1 MSIHTTMPAALKP
14 FYKAELEKS
23 ANAFSKKEYALSW
36 HHLER
41 AHIFSQPYPIAH
53 TSVHWK
59 MLLFGLRKKNGKE
72 VIGQVSRL
80 LLGGVISFI
89 GKAPTGNTG
98 GANVPPFKKMQ
109 IPADIQSI
117 IDRTKT

>member
-1 MSIHTTMPAALKP
+1 MSIRTTMPAALKP
-14 FYKAELEKS
+14 FYKEELARAKD
-23 ANAFSKKEYALSW
+23 AFSKKEYALSW

-53 TSVHWK
+53 TAVHWK

-80 LLGGVISFI
+80 LLGGIISFI

-98 GANVPPFKKMQ
+98 GANVPPFKKMA
-109 IPADIQSI
+109 IPADLQSI
-117 IDRTKT
+117 IDKTKS